1 MFALTKV
8 SVLSGFVFMMDLQY
22 LVKTGFDFTRKRK
35 KLVLLFA
42 ACGFTGY
49 SLYSVYHLPSV
60 ARKRERVSKLFSAL
74 LSVAEAVSDSAE
86 SVGVVSRDLK
96 RFLQSNSDQI
106 PNSLKQISKITR
118 SNEFSESLT
127 RLTQALTIGIFRGYR
142 SVSSSD
148 GGANSGFSDQVM
160 DKLFTTAGSGFA
172 SVVVGSFAR
181 NVVMAFFSDGQ
192 SSEGSI
198 SKGSEMNQ
206 IPQWVNVVC
215 DDKCRELIG
224 DCIQMFV
231 SSAVAVYL
239 DKTMDMDFYDEF
251 LSGLTNPK
259 HEVQVRDM
267 LVSVCNGAVETLVKT
282 SHQVLT
288 SSNSNSNSSPS
299 PRFLEIEEGLSPGK
313 NWDLGLKSRKLF
325 AEKKDN
331 GWVGK
336 VSTTLAVPKNRRFV
350 LDVTG
355 RVTFE
360 TVRSFLEVL
369 LEKLYEAVK
378 KCVNV
383 VHEEI
388 IDRGL
393 EVVRFASAKSSL
405 VATMCLSLCLQIL
418 DGVWILVPA

>member
-1 MFALTKV
+1 
-8 SVLSGFVFMMDLQY
+8 MDLQY
-22 LVKTGFDFTRKRK
+22 LVKTGLDFTLKRK

-42 ACGFTGY
+42 AFGFTGY

-86 SVGVVSRDLK
+86 SVGVVSKDLK
-96 RFLQSNSDQI
+96 QFLQSNSDQI

-127 RLTQALTIGIFRGYR
+127 RLTQALTTGILRGYR

-181 NVVMAFFSDGQ
+181 NLVMAFFSDGQ

-198 SKGSEMNQ
+198 SKGSEMNR

-215 DDKCRELIG
+215 DGKCREVIG

-231 SSAVAVYL
+231 STAVAVYL
-239 DKTMDMDFYDEF
+239 DKTMDMDFYDEL

-267 LVSVCNGAVETLVKT
+267 LVSVSNGAVETLVKT

-325 AEKKDN
+325 AEEKDN

-336 VSTTLAVPKNRRFV
+336 VSSTLAVPRNRRFV

-405 VATMCLSLCLQIL
+405 VATTCLSLCLHIL

>member
-1 MFALTKV
+1 
-8 SVLSGFVFMMDLQY
+8 
-22 LVKTGFDFTRKRK
+22 
-35 KLVLLFA
+35 
-42 ACGFTGY
+42 
-49 SLYSVYHLPSV
+49 
-60 ARKRERVSKLFSAL
+60 
-74 LSVAEAVSDSAE
+74 
-86 SVGVVSRDLK
+86 
-96 RFLQSNSDQI
+96 
-106 PNSLKQISKITR
+106 
-118 SNEFSESLT
+118 
-127 RLTQALTIGIFRGYR
+127 
-142 SVSSSD
+142 
-148 GGANSGFSDQVM
+148 M

-181 NVVMAFFSDGQ
+181 NLVMAFFSDGQ

-198 SKGSEMNQ
+198 SKGSEMNR

-215 DDKCRELIG
+215 DGKCREVIG

-231 SSAVAVYL
+231 STAVAVYL
-239 DKTMDMDFYDEF
+239 DKTMDMDFYDEL

-259 HEVQVRDM
+259 HEVQVKDM

-288 SSNSNSNSSPS
+288 SSNSNSSPS

-325 AEKKDN
+325 AEEKDN

-336 VSTTLAVPKNRRFV
+336 VSSTLAVPRNRRFV

-405 VATMCLSLCLQIL
+405 VATTCLSLCLHIL

>member
-1 MFALTKV
+1 
-8 SVLSGFVFMMDLQY
+8 MMDLQY

-42 ACGFTGY
+42 AFGFTGY

-86 SVGVVSRDLK
+86 SVGVVSKDLK
-96 RFLQSNSDQI
+96 QFLQSNSDQI

-127 RLTQALTIGIFRGYR
+127 RLTQALTIGILRGYR

-181 NVVMAFFSDGQ
+181 NVIMAFFSDGQ

-198 SKGSEMNQ
+198 SKGSEMNR

-215 DDKCRELIG
+215 DGKCREVIG

-231 SSAVAVYL
+231 STAVAVYL
-239 DKTMDMDFYDEF
+239 DKTMDMDFYDEL

-267 LVSVCNGAVETLVKT
+267 LVSVSNGAVETLVKT

-325 AEKKDN
+325 AEEKDN

-336 VSTTLAVPKNRRFV
+336 VSSTLAVPRNRRFV

-405 VATMCLSLCLQIL
+405 VATTCLSLCLHIL

>member
-1 MFALTKV
+1 
-8 SVLSGFVFMMDLQY
+8 MDLQY

-42 ACGFTGY
+42 AFGFTGY

-86 SVGVVSRDLK
+86 SVGVVSKDLK
-96 RFLQSNSDQI
+96 QFLQSNSDQI

-127 RLTQALTIGIFRGYR
+127 RLTQALTIGILRGYR

-181 NVVMAFFSDGQ
+181 NLVMALFSDGQ

-198 SKGSEMNQ
+198 SKGSEMNR

-231 SSAVAVYL
+231 STAVAVYL
-239 DKTMDMDFYDEF
+239 DKTMDMDFYDEL

-267 LVSVCNGAVETLVKT
+267 LVSVSNGAVETLVKT

-325 AEKKDN
+325 AEEKDN

-336 VSTTLAVPKNRRFV
+336 VSSTLAVPRNRRFV

-405 VATMCLSLCLQIL
+405 VATTCLSLCLQIL

>member
-42 ACGFTGY
+42 AFGFTGY

-86 SVGVVSRDLK
+86 SVGVVSKDLK
-96 RFLQSNSDQI
+96 QFLQSNSDQI

-127 RLTQALTIGIFRGYR
+127 RLTQALTIGILRGYR

-181 NVVMAFFSDGQ
+181 NLVMALFSDGQ

-198 SKGSEMNQ
+198 SKGSEKNQ

-231 SSAVAVYL
+231 STAVAVYL
-239 DKTMDMDFYDEF
+239 DKTMDMDFYDEL

-267 LVSVCNGAVETLVKT
+267 LVSVSNGAVETLVKT

-393 EVVRFASAKSSL
+393 EVVRFASAKSSH

>member
-1 MFALTKV
+1 
-8 SVLSGFVFMMDLQY
+8 MDLQY
-22 LVKTGFDFTRKRK
+22 LVKTGLDFTRKRK

-42 ACGFTGY
+42 AFGFTGY

-86 SVGVVSRDLK
+86 SVGVVSKDLK
-96 RFLQSNSDQI
+96 QFLQSNSDQI

-127 RLTQALTIGIFRGYR
+127 RLTQALTIGILRGYR

-181 NVVMAFFSDGQ
+181 NLVMALFSDGQ

-198 SKGSEMNQ
+198 SKGSEKNQ

-231 SSAVAVYL
+231 STAVAVYL
-239 DKTMDMDFYDEF
+239 DKTMDMDFYDEL

-267 LVSVCNGAVETLVKT
+267 LVSVSNGAVETLVKT

-325 AEKKDN
+325 AEEKDN

-336 VSTTLAVPKNRRFV
+336 VSSTLAVPRNRRFV

-405 VATMCLSLCLQIL
+405 VATTCLSLCLHIL

>member
-1 MFALTKV
+1 
-8 SVLSGFVFMMDLQY
+8 MMDLQY

-42 ACGFTGY
+42 AFGFTGY

-86 SVGVVSRDLK
+86 SVGVVSKDLK
-96 RFLQSNSDQI
+96 QFLQSNSDQI

-127 RLTQALTIGIFRGYR
+127 RLTQALTIGILRGYR

-181 NVVMAFFSDGQ
+181 NLVMALFSDGQ

-198 SKGSEMNQ
+198 SKGSEKNQ

-231 SSAVAVYL
+231 STAVAVYL
-239 DKTMDMDFYDEF
+239 DKTMDMDFYDEL

-267 LVSVCNGAVETLVKT
+267 LVSVSNGAVETLVKT

-325 AEKKDN
+325 AEEKDN

-336 VSTTLAVPKNRRFV
+336 VSSTLAVPRNRRFV

-405 VATMCLSLCLQIL
+405 VATTCLSLCLQIL

>member
-1 MFALTKV
+1 
-8 SVLSGFVFMMDLQY
+8 MDLQY
-22 LVKTGFDFTRKRK
+22 LVKTGLDFTRKRK

-42 ACGFTGY
+42 AFGFTGY

-86 SVGVVSRDLK
+86 SVGVVSKDLK
-96 RFLQSNSDQI
+96 QFLQSNSDQI

-127 RLTQALTIGIFRGYR
+127 RLTQALTIGILRGYR

-181 NVVMAFFSDGQ
+181 NLVMAFFSDGQ

-198 SKGSEMNQ
+198 SKGSEKNQ

-231 SSAVAVYL
+231 STAVAVYL
-239 DKTMDMDFYDEF
+239 DKTMDMDFYDEL

-267 LVSVCNGAVETLVKT
+267 LVSVSNGAVETLVKT

-325 AEKKDN
+325 AEEKDN

-336 VSTTLAVPKNRRFV
+336 VSSTLAVPRNRRFV

-405 VATMCLSLCLQIL
+405 VATTCLSLCLHIL

>member
-1 MFALTKV
+1 
-8 SVLSGFVFMMDLQY
+8 MDLQY
-22 LVKTGFDFTRKRK
+22 LVKTGLDFTRKRK

-42 ACGFTGY
+42 AFGFTGY

-86 SVGVVSRDLK
+86 SVGVVSKDLK
-96 RFLQSNSDQI
+96 QFLQSNSDQI

-127 RLTQALTIGIFRGYR
+127 RLTQALTIGILRGYR

-181 NVVMAFFSDGQ
+181 NLVMAFFSDGQ

-198 SKGSEMNQ
+198 SKGSEMNR

-215 DDKCRELIG
+215 DGKCREVIG

-231 SSAVAVYL
+231 STAVAVYL
-239 DKTMDMDFYDEF
+239 DKTMDMDFYDEL

-267 LVSVCNGAVETLVKT
+267 LVSVSNGAVETLVKT

-325 AEKKDN
+325 AEEKDN

-336 VSTTLAVPKNRRFV
+336 VSSTLAVPRNRRFV

-405 VATMCLSLCLQIL
+405 VATTCLSLCLQIL

>member
-1 MFALTKV
+1 
-8 SVLSGFVFMMDLQY
+8 MDLQY
-22 LVKTGFDFTRKRK
+22 LVKTGLDFTRKRK

-42 ACGFTGY
+42 AFGFTGY

-86 SVGVVSRDLK
+86 SVGVVSKDLK
-96 RFLQSNSDQI
+96 QFLQSNSDQI

-127 RLTQALTIGIFRGYR
+127 RLTQALTIGILRGYR

-181 NVVMAFFSDGQ
+181 NLVMALFSDGQ

-198 SKGSEMNQ
+198 SKGSEKNQ

-215 DDKCRELIG
+215 DGKCREVIG

-231 SSAVAVYL
+231 STAVAVYL
-239 DKTMDMDFYDEF
+239 DKTMDMDFYDEL

-267 LVSVCNGAVETLVKT
+267 LVSVSNGAVETLVKT

-325 AEKKDN
+325 AEEKDN

-336 VSTTLAVPKNRRFV
+336 VSSTLAVPRNRRFV

-405 VATMCLSLCLQIL
+405 VATTCLSLCLHIL

>member
-1 MFALTKV
+1 
-8 SVLSGFVFMMDLQY
+8 MMDLQC

-42 ACGFTGY
+42 AFGFTGY

-60 ARKRERVSKLFSAL
+60 VRKRERVSKLFSAL

-86 SVGVVSRDLK
+86 SVGVVSKDLK
-96 RFLQSNSDQI
+96 QFLQSNSDQI

-118 SNEFSESLT
+118 SIEFSESLT
-127 RLTQALTIGIFRGYR
+127 ALTQALTVGILRGYR

-148 GGANSGFSDQVM
+148 GGANSGFADQVM

-181 NVVMAFFSDGQ
+181 NLVMAFFSDGQ
-192 SSEGSI
+192 SSEGSN

-231 SSAVAVYL
+231 STAVAVYL
-239 DKTMDMDFYDEF
+239 DKTMDMDFYDEL

-288 SSNSNSNSSPS
+288 SSNSNPS
-299 PRFLEIEEGLSPGK
+299 PRFLEIEEGSSPGK
-313 NWDLGLKSRKLF
+313 NWDLGLKSRKFF

-336 VSTTLAVPKNRRFV
+336 VSSTLAVPSNRRFV

-360 TVRSFLEVL
+360 TVMSFLEVL

-383 VHEEI
+383 VHEEV
-388 IDRGL
+388 IDRGH
-393 EVVRFASAKSSL
+393 EVVRFASAKSSV
-405 VATMCLSLCLQIL
+405 VATMCLSVCLQIL

>member
-1 MFALTKV
+1 
-8 SVLSGFVFMMDLQY
+8 MDLQY

-42 ACGFTGY
+42 AFGFTGY

-60 ARKRERVSKLFSAL
+60 AHKRERVSKLFSAL

-86 SVGVVSRDLK
+86 SVGLVSKDLK
-96 RFLQSNSDQI
+96 QFLQSNSDQI

-127 RLTQALTIGIFRGYR
+127 RLTQALTIGILRGYR

-181 NVVMAFFSDGQ
+181 NLVMAFFSDGQ

-198 SKGSEMNQ
+198 PEGSEMNQ

-215 DDKCRELIG
+215 DGNCRELIG

-231 SSAVAVYL
+231 STAVAVYL
-239 DKTMDMDFYDEF
+239 DKTMDMDFYDEL

-259 HEVQVRDM
+259 HEIQVRDM

-288 SSNSNSNSSPS
+288 NSNSSPS

-325 AEKKDN
+325 AEKKDK
-331 GWVGK
+331 GWVGS
-336 VSTTLAVPKNRRFV
+336 VSSTLAVPRNRRFV

-388 IDRGL
+388 IDRSL

-405 VATMCLSLCLQIL
+405 VATTCLSLCLQIL

>member
-1 MFALTKV
+1 
-8 SVLSGFVFMMDLQY
+8 MMDLQY

-42 ACGFTGY
+42 AFGFTGY
-49 SLYSVYHLPSV
+49 SLYSVYHLASV

-74 LSVAEAVSDSAE
+74 LSVAEAVTDSAE
-86 SVGVVSRDLK
+86 SVGVVSKDLK
-96 RFLQSNSDQI
+96 QFLQSNSDQI

-127 RLTQALTIGIFRGYR
+127 RLSQALTIGILRGYR

-181 NVVMAFFSDGQ
+181 NLVMAFFSDGQ
-192 SSEGSI
+192 SSEGSN

-206 IPQWVNVVC
+206 IPQWVNVFC

-224 DCIQMFV
+224 DCIQMLV
-231 SSAVAVYL
+231 STAVAVYL
-239 DKTMDMDFYDEF
+239 DKTMDMDFYDEL

-259 HEVQVRDM
+259 HEVQVRDI

-282 SHQVLT
+282 SHRVLI
-288 SSNSNSNSSPS
+288 SSNSNSSPS
-299 PRFLEIEEGLSPGK
+299 PFLEIEEGLSPGK
-313 NWDLGLKSRKLF
+313 NWDLGLKSRKLL

-331 GWVGK
+331 VWVGK
-336 VSTTLAVPKNRRFV
+336 VSSTLAVPRNRRFA

-388 IDRGL
+388 IDRSL

-405 VATMCLSLCLQIL
+405 VATTCLSLCLQIL
-418 DGVWILVPA
+418 NGVWILVPA

>member
-1 MFALTKV
+1 
-8 SVLSGFVFMMDLQY
+8 MMDLQY

-42 ACGFTGY
+42 AFGFTGY

-86 SVGVVSRDLK
+86 SVGVVSKDLK
-96 RFLQSNSDQI
+96 QFLQSNSDQI

-118 SNEFSESLT
+118 SIEFSEPLT
-127 RLTQALTIGIFRGYR
+127 RLTQALTAGILRGYR

-148 GGANSGFSDQVM
+148 GGANSGFADQVM
-160 DKLFTTAGSGFA
+160 DKLSTTAGSGFA

-181 NVVMAFFSDGQ
+181 NLVMAFFSDGQ
-192 SSEGSI
+192 SSEGSN
-198 SKGSEMNQ
+198 SKGSKVNQ

-231 SSAVAVYL
+231 STAVAVYL
-239 DKTMDMDFYDEF
+239 DKTMDMDFYDEL

-267 LVSVCNGAVETLVKT
+267 LISVCNGAVETLVKT

-288 SSNSNSNSSPS
+288 NSNSSIS
-299 PRFLEIEEGLSPGK
+299 PRILEIEEGLSPGK

-336 VSTTLAVPKNRRFV
+336 VSSTLAVPRNRRFV

-355 RVTFE
+355 RITFE

-369 LEKLYEAVK
+369 LEKLYEPVK

-383 VHEEI
+383 VHEEV
-388 IDRGL
+388 IDRGH
-393 EVVRFASAKSSL
+393 EVVRFASAKSS
-405 VATMCLSLCLQIL
+405 VVTTMCLSVCLQIL

>member
-42 ACGFTGY
+42 AFGFTGY

-86 SVGVVSRDLK
+86 SVGVVSKDLK
-96 RFLQSNSDQI
+96 QFLQSNSDQI

-127 RLTQALTIGIFRGYR
+127 RLTQALTIGILRGYR

-181 NVVMAFFSDGQ
+181 NLVMAFFSDGQ

-198 SKGSEMNQ
+198 SKGSEMNR

-231 SSAVAVYL
+231 STAVAVYL
-239 DKTMDMDFYDEF
+239 DKTMDMDFYDEL

-288 SSNSNSNSSPS
+288 SSNSNSSPS

-325 AEKKDN
+325 AEEKDN

-336 VSTTLAVPKNRRFV
+336 VSSTLAVPRNRRFV

-405 VATMCLSLCLQIL
+405 VATTCLSLCLQIL

>member
-1 MFALTKV
+1 
-8 SVLSGFVFMMDLQY
+8 MDLQY
-22 LVKTGFDFTRKRK
+22 LVKTGLDFTLKRK

-42 ACGFTGY
+42 AFGFTGY

-86 SVGVVSRDLK
+86 SVGVVSKDLK
-96 RFLQSNSDQI
+96 QFLQSNSDQI

-127 RLTQALTIGIFRGYR
+127 RLTQALTIGILRGYR

-181 NVVMAFFSDGQ
+181 NLVMAFFSDGQ

-198 SKGSEMNQ
+198 SKGSEKNQ

-231 SSAVAVYL
+231 STAVAVYL
-239 DKTMDMDFYDEF
+239 DKTMDMDFYDEL

-267 LVSVCNGAVETLVKT
+267 LVSVSNGAVETLVKT

-325 AEKKDN
+325 AEEKDN

-336 VSTTLAVPKNRRFV
+336 VSSTLAVPRNRRFV

-405 VATMCLSLCLQIL
+405 VATTCLSLCLQIL

>member
-1 MFALTKV
+1 
-8 SVLSGFVFMMDLQY
+8 MDLQY

-42 ACGFTGY
+42 AFGFTGY

-86 SVGVVSRDLK
+86 SVGVVSKDLK
-96 RFLQSNSDQI
+96 QFLQSNSDQI

-127 RLTQALTIGIFRGYR
+127 RLTQALTIGILRGYR

-181 NVVMAFFSDGQ
+181 NLVMALFSDGQ

-198 SKGSEMNQ
+198 SKGSEKNQ

-231 SSAVAVYL
+231 STAVAVYL
-239 DKTMDMDFYDEF
+239 DKTMDMDFYDEL

-267 LVSVCNGAVETLVKT
+267 LVSVSNGAVETLVKT

-325 AEKKDN
+325 AEEKDN

-336 VSTTLAVPKNRRFV
+336 VSSTLAVPRNRRFV

-405 VATMCLSLCLQIL
+405 VATTCLSLCLQIL

>member
-1 MFALTKV
+1 
-8 SVLSGFVFMMDLQY
+8 MDLQY

-42 ACGFTGY
+42 AFGFTGY

-86 SVGVVSRDLK
+86 SVGVVSKDLK
-96 RFLQSNSDQI
+96 QFLQSNSDQI

-127 RLTQALTIGIFRGYR
+127 RLTQALTIGILRGYR

-181 NVVMAFFSDGQ
+181 NLVMALFSDGQ

-198 SKGSEMNQ
+198 SKGSEKNQ

-231 SSAVAVYL
+231 STAVAVYL
-239 DKTMDMDFYDEF
+239 DKTMDMDFYDEL

-267 LVSVCNGAVETLVKT
+267 LVSVSNGAVETLVKT

-325 AEKKDN
+325 AEEKDN

-336 VSTTLAVPKNRRFV
+336 VSSTLAVPRNRRFV

-405 VATMCLSLCLQIL
+405 VATTCLSLCLHIL